1 MTTHLPEQLLQPLR
15 SNAVEMTKSD
25 G

>member
-1 MTTHLPEQLLQPLR
+1 MTTHLPEQLLQPFY
-15 SNAVEMTKSD
+15 SNALQMTKSD

>member
-15 SNAVEMTKSD
+15 INAVEMTKSD